1 MKTARKSGHP
11 VYRAEPEVELVEA
24 PFVPLDINRR
34 IGGQLPALAH
44 LKTPAREFV
53 TLGLPIPGQFMERE
67 AA

>member
-1 MKTARKSGHP
+1 MKTQRKSGRP
-11 VYRAEPEVELVEA
+11 VYRAEPEVELVAA

-44 LKTPAREFV
+44 LKTPAREFI
-53 TLGLPIPGQFMERE
+53 TLGLPMAGEFMARE